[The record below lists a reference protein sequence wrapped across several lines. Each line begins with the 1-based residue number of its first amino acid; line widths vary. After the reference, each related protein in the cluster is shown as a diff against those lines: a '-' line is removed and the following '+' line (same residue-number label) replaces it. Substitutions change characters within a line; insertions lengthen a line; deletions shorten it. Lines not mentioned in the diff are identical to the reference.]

1 MIIGKKRQMK
11 YIEKALELLPRRAL
25 SECIRIFNSRDD
37 YPSGLMEIR
46 LRSPGRSSLLIS
58 GESVALN
65 TRVTREDMEMALS
78 RLSRG
83 SLYAFR
89 DTIREGYIPMEGGGR
104 VGICGHARYDGDR
117 CVGIS
122 DITSLVIRIPRPA
135 GAIAREAARAIL
147 SGGGGALIYSP
158 PCGGKTTALRSLAG
172 LLGTGSGARRVVVVD
187 ERCEFNPEDYSDAQV
202 DILRGYRRREGL
214 MLAIK
219 TMSPEV
225 IIIDEI
231 GSADEAEL
239 ISEIAHSGASLI
251 ASAHAESLRDVLLRR
266 SLRILIEGGI
276 FKRLFRISKNEL
288 GQFEMRE
295 ERWDENA

>member
-1 MIIGKKRQMK
+1 MK
-11 YIEKALELLPRRAL
+11 YMKKALELLPQRAL
-25 SECIRIFNSRDD
+25 MECFRIFNSRND

-58 GESVALN
+58 GETVALN
-65 TRVTREDMEMALS
+65 TRVTREDMDMALS

-122 DITSLVIRIPRPA
+122 DITSLVIRIPRPV
-135 GAIAREAARAIL
+135 GALARDAARVIL

-172 LLGTGSGARRVVVVD
+172 LLGTGSDAVRVVVVD

-202 DILRGYRRREGL
+202 DVLRGYRRREGL
-214 MLAIK
+214 LLAIR

-231 GSADEAEL
+231 GSPDEAEL
-239 ISEIAHSGASLI
+239 ISEIARSGASLI
-251 ASAHAESLRDVLLRR
+251 ASAHAESLRDVIRR
-266 SLRILIEGGI
+266 PSLRALVDSGI
-276 FKRLFRISKNEL
+276 FKRFFRITKNGL
-288 GQFEMRE
+288 GEFEMRE
-295 ERWDENA
+295 ERMAEND